1 MTQDPLLR
9 RRLSTNELYASRR
22 CINKTLEFVPNIS
35 ADKPVLV
42 LQAKDDQVVRADAVV
57 MLMSRLKSQDQQV
70 CWFEDRGHILIE
82 TSHIRPDTMQT
93 IVGWLNEH
101 NNLSRTA
108 VQARA
113 YELISE
119 TATKTSSD

>member
-1 MTQDPLLR
+1 
-9 RRLSTNELYASRR
+9 
-22 CINKTLEFVPNIS
+22 
-35 ADKPVLV
+35 
-42 LQAKDDQVVRADAVV
+42 

-70 CWFEDRGHILIE
+70 RWFEDRGHILIE

-113 YELISE
+113 YDELISE
-119 TATKTSSD
+119 TAIKTTSD